1 MKATTLETIHTTKTV
16 YHFTEDLG
24 VPLIL
29 PLQMIQIP
37 RGTFIMGASKTEQ
50 GSSDDEQ
57 TQHQVTVNSFF
68 MARYP
73 VTQEQWQA
81 IAKREDLRVAIELER
96 LEPSDFK
103 DDYQEGEQQITHWKR
118 PVEQVSWQEAMEYCA
133 RLSKLT
139 GKAYSLPT
147 EAQWEYACRA
157 GTTTPFHFGETIT
170 TDLANYD
177 GTDENWL
184 GKGNYGQGPKGIYR
198 QQTTPVDYFN
208 APNAFGLSDMHGN
221 VWEWCLDPWHN
232 NYEDAPSNGQVWD
245 QGKEDLYDNI
255 TKNLDVLLEEERT
268 CVLRGGSWVTVPQN
282 CRSADRSL
290 NKRDSRGNGIGFRVM
305 CGAQRSE

>member
-1 MKATTLETIHTTKTV
+1 MATTLETIHTTKTV

-24 VPLIL
+24 VPLTL

-37 RGTFIMGASKTEQ
+37 RGTFIMGASTREE
-50 GSSDDEQ
+50 GSSKDEQ
-57 TQHQVTVNSFF
+57 PEHQVTLNSFF

-73 VTQEQWQA
+73 VTQEQWKA
-81 IAKREDLRVAIELER
+81 IAEQEELRVSIELEPD
-96 LEPSDFK
+96 PSDFK
-103 DDYQEGEQQITHWKR
+103 DDYQEGEQQITRWKR
-118 PVEQVSWQEAMEYCA
+118 PVENVSWQEAMEYCA

-139 GKAYSLPT
+139 GKTYSLPS

-157 GTTTPFHFGETIT
+157 GTVTPFHFGETIT
-170 TDLANYD
+170 TELANYD
-177 GTDENWL
+177 GIGDEEEGW
-184 GKGNYGQGPKGIYR
+184 KGNYGQGPKGIYR

-221 VWEWCLDPWHN
+221 VWEWCLDPWHP

-255 TKNLDVLLEEERT
+255 QKNLDVLLEENRT
-268 CVLRGGSWVTVPQN
+268 RVFRGGSWFGYPRY
-282 CRSADRSL
+282 CRSAFRYNNDRDVRL
-290 NKRDSRGNGIGFRVM
+290 YNFGFRVM
-305 CGAQRSE
+305 CDAERT